1 MSNNSNKILQML
13 GGFIA
18 FGFALLEGI
27 DWLFTKYEIDSF
39 YFNLIL
45 VLLLLVFIISI
56 FFNIKKTRKL
66 NKSGSVTGSPSK
78 IKLLLISLL
87 SLTLIG
93 VFVYF
98 FKKIND
104 NENLINEKI
113 PQIIKLFDQN
123 QINLAFLETKK
134 LI

>member
-1 MSNNSNKILQML
+1 ML

-45 VLLLLVFIISI
+45 VLLLLVFIVSI

-66 NKSGSVTGSPSK
+66 NKTGSVTGSVSK
-78 IKLLLISLL
+78 IKLLLTSLL
-87 SLTLIG
+87 SLILKFA
-93 VFVYF
+93 FVSPRVCF
-98 FKKIND
+98 R
-104 NENLINEKI
+104 
-113 PQIIKLFDQN
+113 
-123 QINLAFLETKK
+123 TV
-134 LI
+134 